1 MPNLDLALSYP
12 SVVIVPGEEWTLS
25 GTIQTEGTATAFDYT
40 GYNVRCD
47 VSVGSYALASTG
59 TVTGTAASGTFVL
72 TLSATATDL
81 YPSNSWGTLVIH
93 LHNSTTPSLN
103 KHVATIG
110 FRTSAESI

>member
-12 SVVIVPGEEWTLS
+12 SVVIVPGEEWTLD
-25 GTIQTEGTATAFDYT
+25 GTIQTEGTSAAFNYT

-47 VSVGSYALASTG
+47 VSIGSYAVATTG
-59 TVTGTAASGTFVL
+59 NVTGTAASGTFVL
-72 TLSATATDL
+72 TLTALMTDP